1 VFRRITMRSRVLI
14 VCFIVLV
21 ATAPAVAAS
30 GDEAPGWLKE
40 AAAVQVP
47 TYDKDVPA
55 VVLRREQTNTV
66 GSDGKVTTTT
76 MLAVRILTREGREW
90 ALAIEPYL
98 TNSGKV
104 REMNAWLIRPNGF
117 VKKYGKDQTLDVISD
132 PNDIYN
138 EYRRKV
144 IDATD
149 DADAGVVFGYQAISE
164 DRPLFNQDRWLF
176 QNRLPTLLSRYSL
189 ELPSGWR
196 ATNATFN
203 YAKLDPAVTGSN
215 YVWELRG
222 LGPIRPEPASPPVDN
237 LAPLIAIN
245 YFPVDSGAASGAKSF
260 ETWVQVSRWGT
271 EVHEP
276 QSIPDDSVAAKAREL
291 TANSKTELDKI
302 RTIARFIQSLQYISI
317 DIGVGKGNG
326 FRPHAASQVLAKAYG
341 DCKDKANLMRA
352 MLKTLNI
359 TAFPVAIY
367 LGDPTRVREEWASPS
382 QFNHCI
388 IAIRISDETQVPSV
402 IQHASLGRLL
412 IFDATDEHTAIGDL
426 PEEEQGSLALIMA
439 GDSGGLTR
447 MPILSPELSQLDRHA
462 SVVLLPDG
470 SITASV
476 KEKSTGQTAVNER
489 RAFRRLS
496 NAEYK
501 GMIEQWV
508 TRGATAAKISKL
520 VPFDDASSGSFD
532 LDVDFTAAFYAQ
544 SMQDRLLVFKPA
556 IVSRRES
563 LFLTEPKRNHAVVLD
578 ARSFNETVSV
588 KLPAGFAV
596 DELPDPIKLD
606 TPFGSY
612 KTSYEVKDGELLFTR
627 VLAQRAGTIPVDQYP
642 AVRNFFE
649 RIRAADQAPVV
660 LARK

>member
-1 VFRRITMRSRVLI
+1 MRSRVLT
-14 VCFIVLV
+14 VCLFVLIT
-21 ATAPAVAAS
+21 TAPAVAAA
-30 GDEAPGWLKE
+30 GDEAPAWLKE

-76 MLAVRILTREGREW
+76 NFAVRILTHEGREW

-98 TNSGKV
+98 TNSGKI
-104 REMNAWLIRPNGF
+104 REMTAWLIRPNGF

-138 EYRRKV
+138 ENRRKV

-176 QNRLPTLLSRYSL
+176 QNRLPTLVSRYTL
-189 ELPSGWR
+189 ALPAGWR
-196 ATNATFN
+196 ATNVTFN
-203 YAKLDPAVTGSN
+203 HSKLEPNVSGSN

-222 LGPIRPEPASPPVDN
+222 LGPIRPEPYSPPVDN
-237 LAPLIAIN
+237 LAPHIAIN
-245 YFPVDSGAASGAKSF
+245 YFPADSGSGSGARSF

-271 EVHEP
+271 DVYDP
-276 QSIPDDSVAAKAREL
+276 QSIPDDSVSARAREL
-291 TANSKTELDKI
+291 TANSKTELDKV
-302 RTIARFIQSLQYISI
+302 RAIARFIQSLQYISI
-317 DIGVGKGNG
+317 DIGLGKGNG

-359 TAFPVAIY
+359 TAYPVAIY

-388 IAIRISDETQVPSV
+388 IAIRISDETQAPSV

-412 IFDATDEHTAIGDL
+412 IFDATDEHTAVGDL
-426 PEEEQGSLALIMA
+426 PEEEQGSLALILA
-439 GDSGGLTR
+439 GDSGGLVR
-447 MPILSPELSQLDRHA
+447 IPALSPELSQLDRHA
-462 SVVLLPDG
+462 SVVLSPDG

-489 RAFRRLS
+489 RWFRKLS
-496 NAEYK
+496 SSEYK
-501 GMIEQWV
+501 GMIEGWV

-520 VPFDDASSGSFD
+520 VPVDDASSGSFD

-544 SMQDRLLVFKPA
+544 SMRDRLLVFKPA
-556 IVSRRES
+556 IVSRRDS
-563 LFLTEPKRNHAVVLD
+563 LFLTDAKRSHAVVLD
-578 ARSFNETVSV
+578 ALSFNETVSV

>member
-1 VFRRITMRSRVLI
+1 MRFRVLI
-14 VCFIVLV
+14 PTFFVLLAIV
-21 ATAPAVAAS
+21 PAVAAA
-30 GDEAPGWLKE
+30 GDEAPSWLKE
-40 AAAVQVP
+40 AATVQVP

-55 VVLRREQTNTV
+55 VVLRREQTTTV
-66 GSDGKVTTTT
+66 GNDGKITTTT
-76 MLAVRILTREGREW
+76 MFAVRILTREGRQFARAVEM
-90 ALAIEPYL
+90 YL
-98 TNSGKV
+98 TKTGKV
-104 REMNAWLIRPNGF
+104 REMTAWLIRPNGF
-117 VKKYGKDQTLDVISD
+117 VKKFGKDQTADVISD
-132 PNDIYN
+132 PNDIYD
-138 EYRRKV
+138 EYRVKM

-149 DADAGVVFGYQAISE
+149 DVDAGVVFGYEATSE
-164 DRPLFNQDRWLF
+164 ERPVFNQDAWQF
-176 QNRLPTLLSRYSL
+176 QNRLPTLLSRYTL
-189 ELPSGWR
+189 TVPSGWR
-196 ATNATFN
+196 ASGVLFN
-203 YAKLDPAVTGSN
+203 HAKLEPSVSGST
-215 YVWELRG
+215 YMWELRN
-222 LGPIRPEPASPPVDN
+222 LDPIRPEPASPPVDN
-237 LAPLIAIN
+237 LAPIVAVS
-245 YFPVDSGAASGAKSF
+245 YFPVDSGSTSGTRTF

-271 EVHEP
+271 EIHEP
-276 QSIPDDSVAAKAREL
+276 QSIPDDSVTAKAREL

-302 RTIARFIQSLQYISI
+302 RAIARFVQSLQYISI

-326 FRPHAASQVLAKAYG
+326 YRPHAASQVLAKAYG
-341 DCKDKANLMRA
+341 DCKDKANLMRS

-359 TAFPVAIY
+359 TAYPVAIY
-367 LGDPTRVREEWASPS
+367 LGDPTRVREEWASPV

-388 IAIRISDETQVPSV
+388 IAIRISDETQAPSV
-402 IQHASLGRLL
+402 IQHPTLGRLL

-426 PEEEQGSLALIMA
+426 PEDEQGSWALIMA

-447 MPILSPELSQLDRHA
+447 MPALSPELSQLDRHA
-462 SVVLLPDG
+462 NVVLSPDG

-476 KEKSTGQTAVNER
+476 KEKSTGQTAVSER
-489 RAFRRLS
+489 RAFKRLS
-496 NAEYK
+496 STEYK

-520 VPFDDASSGSFD
+520 VPLDDASSGSFD

-563 LFLTEPKRNHAVVLD
+563 LFLTDAKRSHAVVLD

-649 RIRAADQAPVV
+649 KIRAADQAPVV